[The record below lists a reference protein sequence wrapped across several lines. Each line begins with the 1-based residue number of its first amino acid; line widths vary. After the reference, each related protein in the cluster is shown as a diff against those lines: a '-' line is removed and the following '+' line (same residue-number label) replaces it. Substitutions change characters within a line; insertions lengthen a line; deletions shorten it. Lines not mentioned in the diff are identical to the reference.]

1 TENDP
6 GDDDTG
12 ANNLQNY
19 PELRSVSLSED
30 NITINGTLNSTAGT
44 EFLLAFF
51 SNGEC
56 DVSGNGEGKHFI
68 GTFSVTTDASGN
80 VDFSAILPASV
91 SPDEFIT
98 SSATSLLTNSTSEFS
113 GCLSTLITDI
123 HTSGGEAFPNEFY
136 LYQSYPNPF
145 NSAVTIGFD
154 VKEYALVTLKVYN
167 MQGKEVTT
175 LVDEKLQVGY
185 HSVLW
190 DASNKISGMFIYS
203 ITANNFTATKRMIF
217 LK

>member
-1 TENDP
+1 
-6 GDDDTG
+6 
-12 ANNLQNY
+12 
-19 PELRSVSLSED
+19 
-30 NITINGTLNSTAGT
+30 
-44 EFLLAFF
+44 
-51 SNGEC
+51 
-56 DVSGNGEGKHFI
+56 
-68 GTFSVTTDASGN
+68 
-80 VDFSAILPASV
+80 
-91 SPDEFIT
+91 
-98 SSATSLLTNSTSEFS
+98 
-113 GCLSTLITDI
+113 LITDI

-217 LK
+217 IK